1 MKIALCGISLSF
13 WLTLAAY
20 AGDVK
25 TVAMNA
31 TASPVV
37 VTIAAGQMMKISSC
51 VYEGIDSVNGVPTSP
66 SLTYVPGTQTQGAD
80 LHGQTLR
87 QILQQ
92 QDQAFCLAGPGKVT
106 FNGSR
111 SLTGGFFV
119 SYEMVPSLR

>member
-1 MKIALCGISLSF
+1 MKIALAGITLSF
-13 WLTLAAY
+13 GLTLAAY

-31 TASPVV
+31 TSSPVV

-51 VYEGIDSVNGVPTSP
+51 VYEGIDSINGVPTSP
-66 SLTYVPGTQTQGAD
+66 SLTYMPGTQTQGAD
-80 LHGQTLR
+80 LHGQALR

-92 QDQAFCLAGPGKVT
+92 DQAFYLAGPGKVT

-119 SYEMVPSLR
+119 DYEMVPSLR